1 MNLLKMGKKGQVTMF
16 IILGIVIVAAVASIF
31 VFKDYLIKNEFE
43 REAAK
48 LDLGE
53 EAVPVYNYF
62 KDCIADIA
70 FDGIDIM
77 ASQGGYLEIPDYN
90 YPIDPA
96 LPFSNKLEVFGNS
109 GLEVPYWF
117 YETSN
122 GIQELQIPTV
132 DEMESSLNIYIENN
146 VFECTN
152 NFTLFEEYSVRGFD
166 NLDVITNIEDD
177 KVYIKA
183 VTELTLDNKGVEQKI
198 ENVYAVLDTDF
209 GRLYNEANNIFDEL
223 YHSNFTEEKTIDML
237 VLYDE
242 LPFSFTEFSC
252 ERKIWS
258 KKKVIE
264 DFKKILE
271 LNTFKYG
278 SKENKYFSIDADY
291 ESEVSFSY
299 NREWPTDIEVVDEE
313 EILKGNEITGNSLAG
328 SFLRSVLCVNDY
340 KFIYNVK
347 YPVMVKLS
355 SDVDFIFAYQTLIKH
370 NQAKNN
376 LVQGTLKAQ
385 ESQLCLNKIMP
396 TQVNTNVGN
405 AEINFKCF
413 DTTCDIGF
421 TDSSGYLFD
430 NFPQCMNGLIIAQ
443 KDGYKKAELLTSTNR
458 ETQNILLLDKI
469 SSINF
474 EIRIIENGVER
485 GILDD
490 EDAIILLKQEDY
502 STSLEKGSEAVE
514 LAEGIYEVS
523 SIITKNKKI
532 NIPKQNI
539 RECTSVPKP
548 GLFGLI
554 FNEERCIDIDIG
566 GFDLDAVVIGGNN
579 FEFDFNPDDSK
590 SSITF
595 YINVYG
601 IPDNNEE
608 IQDIFDKIEGGS
620 LIKDFR
626 YPKYE

>member
-313 EILKGNEITGNSLAG
+313 E
-328 SFLRSVLCVNDY
+328 SVLCVNDY

-548 GLFGLI
+548 GLLGLI

>member
-53 EAVPVYNYF
+53 EAEPVYNYF

-347 YPVMVKLS
+347 YPVLVKLS
-355 SDVDFIFAYQTLIKH
+355 SDIDFIFAYETLIKS
-370 NQAKNN
+370 NQAKVN
-376 LVQGTLKAQ
+376 LANSFTQQT
-385 ESQLCLNKIMP
+385 SRLCLNKIIP
-396 TQVNTNVGN
+396 IEVTTNVGD
-405 AEINFKCF
+405 AEVNFKCF
-413 DTTCDIGF
+413 DTLCDIGF
-421 TDSSGYLFD
+421 TDSGGYLRE
-430 NFPQCMNGLIIAQ
+430 NFPQCLNGLVIAE
-443 KDGYKKAELLTSTNR
+443 KEGYKRSESLISKNSEV
-458 ETQNILLLDKI
+458 QVILFLDKI
-469 SSINF
+469 HNF
-474 EIRIIENGVER
+474 
-485 GILDD
+485 
-490 EDAIILLKQEDY
+490 
-502 STSLEKGSEAVE
+502 
-514 LAEGIYEVS
+514 
-523 SIITKNKKI
+523 
-532 NIPKQNI
+532 
-539 RECTSVPKP
+539 
-548 GLFGLI
+548 
-554 FNEERCIDIDIG
+554 
-566 GFDLDAVVIGGNN
+566 
-579 FEFDFNPDDSK
+579 
-590 SSITF
+590 
-595 YINVYG
+595 NV
-601 IPDNNEE
+601 
-608 IQDIFDKIEGGS
+608 
-620 LIKDFR
+620 
-626 YPKYE
+626 

>member
-62 KDCIADIA
+62 RDCIADIA

-490 EDAIILLKQEDY
+490 EDAIILFRQEDY

-548 GLFGLI
+548 GLLGLI

>member
-1 MNLLKMGKKGQVTMF
+1 MGKKGQVTMF

-548 GLFGLI
+548 GLLGLI

>member
-548 GLFGLI
+548 GLLGLI

>member
-490 EDAIILLKQEDY
+490 EDAIILFRQEDY

-548 GLFGLI
+548 GLLGLI